1 MRWHYLLLFCWIW
14 LIDIS
19 DTTSCSRHY
28 HSITSIES
36 VGSTSFCGWTAGRCH
51 VAYSTGITYPNLPVM
66 KNPTRGKKEERDQDY
81 GITNGECYKTRWKM
95 GILILDRF
103 APSSRD
109 LQKPDARGLRRA
121 LCSICMWAS
130 EQILTLL
137 EKCISECLSSCCRA
151 HTISPLQ
158 NKQRMWW
165 SKGF

>member
-1 MRWHYLLLFCWIW
+1 MTLSFAFLLNLTHRYQWHHILL
-14 LIDIS
+14 
-19 DTTSCSRHY
+19 TTLSQHHLHR
-28 HSITSIES
+28 I

-109 LQKPDARGLRRA
+109 LQRPDAGGWRERCVVHACER
-121 LCSICMWAS
+121 
-130 EQILTLL
+130 ILTLL

>member
-1 MRWHYLLLFCWIW
+1 MWWHYLLLFCSIW
-14 LIDIS
+14 LTDIS

-36 VGSTSFCGWTAGRCH
+36 WAVQASVAEQQGDVMWHTARGLH
-51 VAYSTGITYPNLPVM
+51 NLICL

-109 LQKPDARGLRRA
+109 LQRPDAGGLRRA
-121 LCSICMWAS
+121 LCSTCMWVNFD
-130 EQILTLL
+130 LTWKVHIRVPEFMLPCTHNITTT
-137 EKCISECLSSCCRA
+137 K
-151 HTISPLQ
+151 
-158 NKQRMWW
+158 
-165 SKGF
+165 

>member
-1 MRWHYLLLFCWIW
+1 MWWHYLLLFCSIW
-14 LIDIS
+14 LTDIS

-36 VGSTSFCGWTAGRCH
+36 WAVQASVAEQQGDVMWHTA
-51 VAYSTGITYPNLPVM
+51 
-66 KNPTRGKKEERDQDY
+66 RGLHTLICLSWKIQLEEKKEERDQDY

-95 GILILDRF
+95 GILILDCF

-109 LQKPDARGLRRA
+109 LQRPDAGGWRERCVVHA
-121 LCSICMWAS
+121 CEW
-130 EQILTLL
+130 ILTLL